1 MLFVALLPMAGL
13 QFAAVRELQQQRRIA
28 DGAHIAATEMAV
40 LQEAGNVIPSMYA
53 EYTATLGIARAEEL
67 GIDRGIVADAIGVD
81 FLSIVDA
88 ARDDMDAHLD
98 ELTQAVGDMVLPNG
112 DTVASALGSAR
123 ASIAEARAAF
133 DRGAQTTAG
142 VTTAFESVAG
152 LLDDIR
158 RHATAAIRPGQ
169 VTTTLARLGAG
180 TDQMLIAL
188 DHATAELR
196 YVADAGMT
204 GGPDAPVTEM
214 MMEAGALDAS
224 LAQLADFLDADQQA
238 ALGDLLH
245 STSLTSVASL
255 RSEFVDAVLSI
266 KGGGGTLE
274 TDGAQVQVIVD
285 TMLASFDRLTDL
297 QAFAGLLL
305 QHNAEQAQQ
314 ISDDAHD
321 RYVMALVAMIGVAIL
336 SLLLLAL
343 VIRSILRPLS
353 RLAERAD
360 EVIQGDLHV
369 PPLQPTG
376 PTDLR
381 VLTRTFN
388 DMVTTLRDYDRQV
401 ARLATGATE
410 VDTALP
416 GALGDTVRRS
426 VTHLAEV
433 TRRLHESEAAA
444 VQQAR
449 TDALTGLANRTLA
462 LEQLADMAVRARMTS
477 RRGAVIFLD
486 LDGFKSINDS
496 EGHAE
501 GDHILTQIGERLRDT
516 FPEHLVARIGGD
528 EFVVLVQGAENLDDI
543 TMLAREMIALVG
555 RPTTGVAGRTYSLS
569 ASAGVAM
576 VDGSREPLTSIAQ
589 ADSAV
594 YRAKERGRGQVQVYD
609 DSLAHAIEDR
619 ADMALTMRQALSDD
633 QFFLVLQP
641 IVDAVTLEPVGAE
654 ALLRWRRPGLGE
666 TLPHD
671 FIPIAERT
679 GAILDLERWV
689 LEQAVGLLREWRID
703 PATARLQLTVN
714 ISGRHIVDGGLSDL
728 LEVLCRR
735 ARIDP
740 TLLHLEITETH
751 LVADIARASAVV
763 DDLREQGVKV
773 AIDDFGTGYSSMSYL
788 HRLTVDTMKI
798 DRVFIAGMTRNMLDR
813 SIVELL
819 LRLGDS
825 LGMRVVAEGVDSE
838 EKLEMLR
845 EMGCH
850 LVQGFHIARP
860 MPVDDAT
867 EWLRVR
873 SHPRAPAG

>member
-1 MLFVALLPMAGL
+1 MAGL

>member
-528 EFVVLVQGAENLDDI
+528 EFVVLVQGDEKLDDI